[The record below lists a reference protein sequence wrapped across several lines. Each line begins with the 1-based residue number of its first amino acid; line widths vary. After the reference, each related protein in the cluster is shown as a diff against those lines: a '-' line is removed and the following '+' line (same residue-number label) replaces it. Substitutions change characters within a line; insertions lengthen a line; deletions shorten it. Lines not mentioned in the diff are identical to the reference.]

1 MVVIN
6 EDILKEFKDRM
17 HLGGGE
23 DENLTRILLSSFEDL
38 KEKCGD
44 YTLEDTRFKELVFER
59 SRYSYNDAIEYFNLN
74 FQSQIN
80 SLGFSKAIEVIPGE
94 SIQIRT
100 S

>member
-6 EDILKEFKDRM
+6 ENILKEFKDRM

-23 DENLTRILLSSFEDL
+23 DENLKRILSASFEDL

-44 YTLEDTRFKELVFER
+44 YNFEDQRFKELVFER

-80 SLGFSKAIEVIPGE
+80 SLGFSKAIEVIPDE
-94 SIQIRT
+94 SVQIRT